1 MQIPGPP
8 GDHIPVVIT
17 QTEDNN
23 PFEHLICAIAITDP
37 DW

>member
-8 GDHIPVVIT
+8 GDHIPVVT

-23 PFEHLICAIAITDP
+23 PFEHLIRAIAITDP